1 MMQSW
6 IRRNSAPQ
14 RNYVTKG
21 QENNDKKQT
30 EGVKRGKAFQ
40 KRWHLNSDCTV
51 ASTLQVRGLCE
62 KGLDAEGTMVCLR
75 S

>member
-40 KRWHLNSDCTV
+40 KR
-51 ASTLQVRGLCE
+51 
-62 KGLDAEGTMVCLR
+62 
-75 S
+75 